1 MNISEANAMCVLLDL
16 LEVRDCRAALD
27 DVDCVRSVRL
37 LAQRAGK
44 ALQLTVDVDE
54 LRLTQAIERRR
65 WLQ

>member
-27 DVDCVRSVRL
+27 DVDYVRSVRL

-54 LRLTQAIERRR
+54 LRLTQSIERRR

>member
-16 LEVRDCRAALD
+16 VRDCRAALD
-27 DVDCVRSVRL
+27 DVDYVRSVRL